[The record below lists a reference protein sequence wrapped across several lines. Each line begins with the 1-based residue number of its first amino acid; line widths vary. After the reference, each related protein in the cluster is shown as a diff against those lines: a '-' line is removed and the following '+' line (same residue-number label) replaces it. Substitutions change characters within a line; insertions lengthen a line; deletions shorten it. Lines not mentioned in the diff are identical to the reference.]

1 MFLLI
6 NILRLKV
13 TLFQGNNL
21 RGKTLLYSNFCC
33 KTGFVKKLVLFISKS
48 TNFYFLYLTTFI
60 LSTPNICKTRF
71 PYINDLCSV

>member
-33 KTGFVKKLVLFISKS
+33 KTGFVKKLLLFISKS
-48 TNFYFLYLTTFI
+48 TNFYFFLPNYFHFIYSKYLQNWI
-60 LSTPNICKTRF
+60 SLHK
-71 PYINDLCSV
+71 